1 MKKLATLIMLLILF
15 SGYAKAE
22 TEPNDTWDLAN
33 TVLLGQTETG
43 TAGLAQ
49 EQDWWTVSIPDDGT
63 LTLNWTS
70 LNGNLVYC
78 QIYDTLGVLQFASNY
93 TGSSPT
99 LLMQRELL
107 PDITILNFI
116 PIILLNSPAIVS
128 PPRLLLPACPM
139 IPQQTTCTLRR
150 PYWP

>member
-93 TGSSPT
+93 TGST
-99 LLMQRELL
+99 N
-107 PDITILNFI
+107 TINATGVAAGYYYIKFYSY
-116 PIILLNSPAIVS
+116 ILLNSPAIVS